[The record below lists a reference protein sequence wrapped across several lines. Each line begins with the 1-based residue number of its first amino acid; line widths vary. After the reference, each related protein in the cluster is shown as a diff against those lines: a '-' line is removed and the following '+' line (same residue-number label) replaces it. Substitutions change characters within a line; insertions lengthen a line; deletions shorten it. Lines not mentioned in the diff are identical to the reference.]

1 MKTTEDAKRELI
13 KNLIRFFPASIAYY
27 FSLHVAPLK
36 IYLRKELWRELD
48 FHCSRADRWPIK
60 TAFLLGANTNYRDIK
75 NGDYDCFYYTN
86 SGIGFA
92 KFEYALD
99 EIIANGN
106 LGITQDKIID
116 WFVDDDIVYYKD
128 NIDIFFDNYKSN
140 VSQMLKENILS
151 TSVDKYKT
159 LINMS
164 AEDVISMSKISD
176 SILDI

>member
-1 MKTTEDAKRELI
+1 M
-13 KNLIRFFPASIAYY
+13 IRFFPASIAYY
-27 FSLHVAPLK
+27 FSLHVSPLK
-36 IYLRKELWRELD
+36 IYPRKELWRELD
-48 FHCSRADRWPIK
+48 FYCSRAADRWPIK
-60 TAFLLGANTNYRDIK
+60 TAFLLGANTNCRDVK

-86 SGIGFA
+86 NGVGFT

-116 WFVDDDIVYYKD
+116 WFVNDDIVYYKD
-128 NIDIFFDNYKSN
+128 SIDIFFDNYKSN

-151 TSVDKYKT
+151 TSIDKYKA
-159 LINMS
+159 LIDMS
-164 AEDVISMSKISD
+164 AEDVINMSKISD